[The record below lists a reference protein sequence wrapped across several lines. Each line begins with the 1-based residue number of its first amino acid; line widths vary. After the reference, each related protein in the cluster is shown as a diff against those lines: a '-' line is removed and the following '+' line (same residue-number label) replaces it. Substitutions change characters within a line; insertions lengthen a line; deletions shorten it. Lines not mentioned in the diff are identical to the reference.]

1 MSRKVDIQLSGSN
14 VQAHPVC
21 SLPGIALNRHIPLR
35 FIATDVPGE
44 ELYISRMPRVH
55 CVPQGRGVKLM
66 DGNVLAG
73 ALLPVGV
80 AAVSMGVFMSI
91 EKRMAAVY
99 NNVRRTSSTANFSVG
114 FYVAGFKQDS
124 YNTRYMIKHS
134 LAANLTVE
142 QQVES
147 CQLWGELRDSY
158 LRYVQPKVL
167 QYLGHLFLPV
177 LNWLELKGLQMCVT
191 SLA

>member
-14 VQAHPVC
+14 VQAHPVG

-80 AAVSMGVFMSI
+80 AAVSMGVFMS
-91 EKRMAAVY
+91 VY
-99 NNVRRTSSTANFSVG
+99 TIVRRTSSTANFSVG
-114 FYVAGFKQDS
+114 FYVAGFKQNS